1 MLSDLIAFVKE
12 VLCLVTYILFSFCR
26 TLLQTVVPFPKKC
39 LGGRVALITGA
50 GHGIGRELALQ
61 VRIFLELMLGI
72 FLTAHQRQQLLSKSH
87 STFFQRHK

>member
-12 VLCLVTYILFSFCR
+12 VLCLVTYILYSFCR

-61 VRIFLELMLGI
+61 VRIFLELMLVI
-72 FLTAHQRQQLLSKSH
+72 F
-87 STFFQRHK
+87 